1 MAAAATTMFTK
12 EVSRFALMSK
22 KECLQDL
29 MNGFAPED
37 EGYKTI
43 QSKMMD
49 IDNELAKV
57 AKGKGFTTKRRE
69 SDKPRALNAYN
80 HFVKAKLPEIAKEHP
95 EMDNRTRMKHVS
107 EIWKTMSAE
116 DKAAYASAPT
126 VAE

>member
-1 MAAAATTMFTK
+1 MAAVATTMFTK

-29 MNGFAPED
+29 LNGFAPED

-43 QSKMMD
+43 ESKITD
-49 IDNELAKV
+49 LDNELAKV
-57 AKGKGFTTKRRE
+57 GKGKGLTTKRRE

-95 EMDNRTRMKHVS
+95 EMDNRARMKHVS

-116 DKAAYASAPT
+116 AKAAYSSTTP
-126 VAE
+126 V